1 MNGKR
6 TLLAAALAVA
16 LLAPAMVAPAAR
28 AQDVVQPITISPLGS
43 YATGQIDAA
52 AAEIVAYHTAT
63 QRAYV
68 VNGGNKT
75 LDILDVSDPA
85 NPTLASQIDMTQYGG
100 AATSVDVSG
109 DIVAVAVPAAE
120 KTDPG
125 AVVFLDPDGV
135 WLGQVQV
142 GALPDM
148 LTFTPD
154 GRSVV
159 TANEGE
165 PNDDYSVDPEG
176 SISIIDMN
184 DGVAALS
191 DDSVRTA
198 GFAKYNDAEL
208 DSRIRIYGPNATVA
222 QDLEPEY
229 IAVSEDSTTAFVTL
243 QENNAL
249 AVVDLANA
257 EVTALLPLGFKH
269 FDAPRSPHWTPTN
282 SPTARCWAQPP
293 PVRRFFGWVSPVSSL
308 RAWTK
313 AAA

>member
-109 DIVAVAVPAAE
+109 DIVAIAVPAAARRRGFSRSGRRVARS
-120 KTDPG
+120 G
-125 AVVFLDPDGV
+125 AGRRAARHAHLHNR
-135 WLGQVQV
+135 W
-142 GALPDM
+142 ALC
-148 LTFTPD
+148 
-154 GRSVV
+154 
-159 TANEGE
+159 AHGE
-165 PNDDYSVDPEG
+165 
-176 SISIIDMN
+176 
-184 DGVAALS
+184 
-191 DDSVRTA
+191 
-198 GFAKYNDAEL
+198 
-208 DSRIRIYGPNATVA
+208 
-222 QDLEPEY
+222 
-229 IAVSEDSTTAFVTL
+229 
-243 QENNAL
+243 
-249 AVVDLANA
+249 
-257 EVTALLPLGFKH
+257 
-269 FDAPRSPHWTPTN
+269 
-282 SPTARCWAQPP
+282 
-293 PVRRFFGWVSPVSSL
+293 
-308 RAWTK
+308 
-313 AAA
+313 